1 MARYF
6 AQEQEAIR
14 NLEAELKTAAV
25 RMTELEEE
33 HGGEE
38 GFFSA
43 LEKVNNANVSA
54 RLKEIEGDIEAKDEV
69 DVLDEWLKLTSKE
82 ADLKKELKDAEA
94 DLDAKAYKKYPTLAE
109 PEIKTLVVDDK
120 WIATLDAIIHGE
132 MDRISLALADAT
144 NLGVKCFEKREHFL
158 KHLFGRDHL
167 LKYSRVYFHLILLA
181 HYFQHARAVW

>member
-1 MARYF
+1 MIVARYF

-132 MDRISLALADAT
+132 MDRISLALAER
-144 NLGVKCFEKREHFL
+144 VKELAERYESPMPRISGEVGELEAKVNC
-158 KHLFGRDHL
+158 HLRKMGF
-167 LKYSRVYFHLILLA
+167 A
-181 HYFQHARAVW
+181 WN